1 MDCIGWK
8 ERLFHISNQSVLTGR
23 SVVLFP
29 DLGATD
35 YWQSKIGLMK
45 SNGIDV
51 QLFDYL
57 EVNATED
64 ERKEGYDIAD
74 YLLKVK
80 PDEAILQQ
88 MIRKNPVLK
97 TLIDTFDLKLISV
110 QQGTPQPKVSPP
122 KKRGFRL

>member
-1 MDCIGWK
+1 MPTAYPFWQ
-8 ERLFHISNQSVLTGR
+8 EEA
-23 SVVLFP
+23 
-29 DLGATD
+29 LGATD

-45 SNGIDV
+45 SYGIEV
-51 QLFDYL
+51 QMFDYL
-57 EVNATED
+57 EANATES

-88 MIRKNPVLK
+88 MIKRNPVLK
-97 TLIDTFDLKLISV
+97 TLIDTFDLKLVSV
-110 QQGTPQPKVSPP
+110 QQGTPQPKVLPP

>member
-1 MDCIGWK
+1 M
-8 ERLFHISNQSVLTGR
+8 
-23 SVVLFP
+23 
-29 DLGATD
+29 
-35 YWQSKIGLMK
+35 
-45 SNGIDV
+45 
-51 QLFDYL
+51 FDYL
-57 EVNATED
+57 EAHATEN

-97 TLIDTFDLKLISV
+97 TLIETFDLKLVSV
-110 QQGTPQPKVSPP
+110 QQGTLQPKVSPP

>member
-1 MDCIGWK
+1 
-8 ERLFHISNQSVLTGR
+8 
-23 SVVLFP
+23 
-29 DLGATD
+29 
-35 YWQSKIGLMK
+35 MK
-45 SNGIDV
+45 SYGINV

-57 EVNATED
+57 EAKATEN

-74 YLLKVK
+74 YILKMK

-122 KKRGFRL
+122 NKRGFRL